1 MGDMKLMDL
10 DYLLLSLKTD
20 KDVPVGPSRVSNLLS
35 QEYNRFFPKQP
46 VIHNADDSGN
56 GGKPPAYFYPRLQYK
71 IVRGSPM
78 IAAVNEGCD
87 LLWGLYKQL
96 DEVSQAQT
104 EWQITEKR
112 MIDRKAPFGLVSE
125 FIKYR
130 FLTPW
135 LALPEENFKKYLR
148 LDDSARERML
158 AKILEGHIRSVSESL
173 HYDITDEIR
182 IRLKIKPDYIFQRDI
197 HVAGLFGSFLVN
209 FEIPNFL
216 GLGKS
221 VSRGF
226 GTIKQA

>member
-1 MGDMKLMDL
+1 MINL

-20 KDVPVGPSRVSNLLS
+20 KDVQVGPSRVADLLCT
-35 QEYNRFFPKQP
+35 EYNRCFPKK
-46 VIHNADDSGN
+46 IIGHNGDDPISD
-56 GGKPPAYFYPRLQYK
+56 GKTAPYFYPRLQYK
-71 IVRGSPM
+71 IVRGSAM

-87 LLWGLYKQL
+87 LLWNIYNEL
-96 DEVSQAQT
+96 DEASSEQT
-104 EWQITEKR
+104 DWRITEKR
-112 MIDRKAPFGLVSE
+112 MIDKKAPYGVSSE

-135 LALPEENFKKYLR
+135 LALPEEQSKRYLL
-148 LDDSARERML
+148 LDEAAKERML

-173 HYDITDEIR
+173 GYANSGELK
-182 IRLKIKPDYIFQRDI
+182 LKINIKPEYIFQREI
-197 HVAGLFGSFLVN
+197 HYAGLFGSFIAN

-226 GTIKQA
+226 GTIKRV